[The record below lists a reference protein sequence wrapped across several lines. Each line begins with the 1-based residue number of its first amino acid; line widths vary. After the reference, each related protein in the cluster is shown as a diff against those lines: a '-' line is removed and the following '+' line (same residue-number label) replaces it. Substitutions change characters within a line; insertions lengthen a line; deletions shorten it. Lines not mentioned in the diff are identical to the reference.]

1 MSETKQASEE
11 SLQTELIR
19 IGGMQCSFCVE
30 SIGRAFR
37 RMDGVKEVAVNLAH
51 QEALV
56 RYEPEKVDPSE
67 FHKFL
72 LDMGYTIKD
81 PNRLQ
86 EMDNE
91 LKQLRGERRRLAV
104 ASLIGLVSLAFMALM
119 WSGITQPWFPYVMLL
134 LTLIMVFGTGYPI
147 LKMAIASLRRGILNQ
162 HVLMEFGAFG
172 GMFGGLVGFFIESW
186 PSADFFG
193 AAIFIT
199 LYHLLSGYVSAL
211 VQIKNS
217 EAIFKL
223 LSLQPPTATV
233 IRGGEELLVPMEEI
247 KVGDHVLVRPGER
260 IPVDGVVVKGETFV
274 DFSLVT
280 GESLPRACTV
290 GDEVVGGALNQY
302 GMMVVETQKVGENA
316 FLYQVAKAI
325 EEAKALKPGVLQL
338 VERVLK
344 VFVPFVLLVASF
356 AFIFWTLGSWLLF
369 GKIDFIRAVYAT
381 LGVLVMGYP
390 CALGMA
396 TPLAMIRGGSKAAE
410 KGILMRAGEAFQV
423 LKDVSV
429 VCFDKTGTLTMGKP
443 QVVDFRTFNG
453 WTEAQAVNLAASLE
467 KSSEHPIAK
476 AILNY
481 ADGLGVSPSYKVQR
495 FRTISGRGIK
505 ASVDSKDAVVGSL
518 KFVQDQG
525 VSIDTEP
532 PTDLGRTRAYVAYDG
547 LLIGIFEMTDVVK
560 PDAEKTIQKL
570 KARGITP
577 ILLTGDNEGIAQNIS
592 EAVGIEEFHSELLP
606 QQKAAFVH
614 QLQKQGY
621 KVAMIGDGIND
632 APALKQADVGI
643 AFANGSDITIET
655 ADAIFIN
662 NNLENI
668 IFAME
673 ISRKSYRKTVQ
684 NVSLAFSFNGV
695 GIPLAAL
702 ALIHPVTAMI
712 AMALSVSTIL
722 ANSYLMP

>member
-1 MSETKQASEE
+1 MSEIGNKQE
-11 SLQTELIR
+11 LQTELIR

-30 SIGRAFR
+30 SIGKAFR
-37 RMDGVKEVAVNLAH
+37 RMDGVREVSVNLAH

-56 RYEPEKVDPSE
+56 RYEPEKIEPSE

-86 EMDNE
+86 EMEDE
-91 LKQLRGERRRLAV
+91 LQQLKQERNRLLIAG
-104 ASLIGLVSLAFMALM
+104 SIGLISLFFMVLM
-119 WSGITQPWFPYVMLL
+119 WSGFSRPWFPPIMLV
-134 LTLIMVFGTGYPI
+134 LTLSMIFGVGYPI
-147 LKMAIASLRRGILNQ
+147 LKMAIASLKRRIFNQ

-172 GMFGGLVGFFIESW
+172 GLFGGIAGFFIGSW

-211 VQIKNS
+211 VQIRNS

-223 LSLQPPTATV
+223 LSLQPPTATI
-233 IRGGEELLVPMEEI
+233 IRDEEEILVPFEEI

-260 IPVDGVVVKGETFV
+260 IPVDGVVVKGESFV

-280 GESLPRACTV
+280 GESLPRACTL

-302 GMMVVETQKVGENA
+302 GMMVVETQRVGENA
-316 FLYQVAKAI
+316 FLHQVAKAI

-344 VFVPFVLLVASF
+344 VFVPSVLFVASF
-356 AFIFWTLGSWLLF
+356 ALLFWTLGSWLLF
-369 GKIDFIRAVYAT
+369 GQPDPIKAVYAA

-429 VCFDKTGTLTMGKP
+429 VCFDKTGTLTLGRPK
-443 QVVDFRTFNG
+443 VVNFRSFNG
-453 WTEAQAVNLAASLE
+453 WTETQAVNLAASLE
-467 KSSEHPIAK
+467 KSSEHPIAQ

-481 ADGLGVSPSYKVQR
+481 ADELGISPSYKVQR

-505 ASVDSKDAVVGSL
+505 ASVDSRDAVVGSM

-525 VSIDTEP
+525 VKIEEDSP
-532 PTDLGRTRAYVAYDG
+532 SDLGRTRAYIAFDG
-547 LLIGIFEMTDVVK
+547 QLVGIFEMTDVLK
-560 PDAEKTIQKL
+560 PDAEKTIRKL
-570 KARGITP
+570 KEKGITP
-577 ILLTGDNEGIAQNIS
+577 ILLTGDNHGIARMIS
-592 EAVGIEEFHSELLP
+592 ESLGIEEFHSELLP
-606 QQKAAFVH
+606 QQKAAFIH
-614 QLQKQGY
+614 RLQKDGH

-662 NNLENI
+662 NSLENI
-668 IFAME
+668 IFAMD
-673 ISRKSYRKTVQ
+673 ISRNSYRKTVQ
-684 NVSLAFSFNGV
+684 NVSLAFAFNGV

-702 ALIHPVTAMI
+702 ALIHPVTAMV